1 MLEIATRTL
10 TSGSASLLVPMM
22 MERLAGDHDGQNS
35 SDKDGTEIKASD
47 DELAQLQLQ
56 PHEFHGEWSCTVS
69 PRQRIFP
76 RRKTEL

>member
-10 TSGSASLLVPMM
+10 TSGSASVLVPMM

-35 SDKDGTEIKASD
+35 SDNDGTEIKASD
-47 DELAQLQLQ
+47 DELAQSQ
-56 PHEFHGEWSCTVS
+56 PYEFHGEWSCTIS